1 MKRDIILSYLCSV
14 KEKYQEEGLIIKA
27 LFGSYSRE
35 EANSNSDIDI
45 LIEVTP
51 KFAKK
56 YGFRAFSRLKE
67 IKEEMSKGLNGIEI
81 DLTDIFGLGKSGK
94 KFIIDRAIYL

>member
-1 MKRDIILSYLCSV
+1 MKRDIILNYLSSV
-14 KEKYQEEGLIIKA
+14 KGKYQEEGLIIKA

-35 EANSNSDIDI
+35 EANSNSDIDV

-56 YGFRAFSRLKE
+56 YGFKSFTRLKE
-67 IKEEMSKGLNGIEI
+67 IKEEMSRGLNGSKI
-81 DLTDIFGLGKSGK
+81 DLTDISGLGKTAK
-94 KFIIDRAIYL
+94 KFIIDRAIYV